1 MLFHGP
7 SLAVAALGTKYVV
20 YDFLMQSHLPWYL
33 FIWYCLG
40 ALALQLIAV
49 VISGLTMYIRLSLT
63 NTAALLAKE

>member
-1 MLFHGP
+1 M
-7 SLAVAALGTKYVV
+7 V